1 APKGEDTERMH
12 SYFEDGRDPDEYLTL
27 PPSIMDEIEALDR
40 IHHTG
45 CIIFEVLPRNLKIH
59 NYYRLLDAS
68 QEDKFRNHLNR
79 MLAAVKDIQ
88 GLGLRG
94 FMKLPYKDPRTFDHI
109 DQLPAR
115 YAPRNPRDT
124 SLVT

>member
-1 APKGEDTERMH
+1 MN
-12 SYFEDGRDPDEYLTL
+12 
-27 PPSIMDEIEALDR
+27 EIEALDR

-68 QEDKFRNHLNR
+68 QEDRFREHLQR
-79 MLAAVKDIQ
+79 MLSAVSDIR

-109 DQLPAR
+109 DQLPER
-115 YAPRNPRDT
+115 YAPSNPRDT
-124 SLVT
+124 ALVS